1 MARLVRELSGPEDG
15 TGSFSLRRART
26 SSFRGRRADLL
37 TIESAAKASSPSP
50 TPTRL
55 NLPGIAGGPSTPC
68 KSRPLTP
75 RPRSSPAAED
85 CEHEI
90 RSQPLSSW
98 RKPQTEGKDFA
109 LNLSRKPTAASDA
122 NSREGSVDSC
132 SDCSHKE
139 HFLPPC
145 LTGSVDSSDEEDLL
159 FPVHIGSRPKANT
172 YAEGDLARADTLR
185 KPRRLP
191 KVRNTDS
198 LLADPQM
205 DEPASPHRTRAS
217 FTFSF

>member
-15 TGSFSLRRART
+15 TGSFSLCRART

-50 TPTRL
+50 APTRL
-55 NLPGIAGGPSTPC
+55 NLPGIAGTSE

-75 RPRSSPAAED
+75 RPRSSPAAAD
-85 CEHEI
+85 CEREI

-98 RKPQTEGKDFA
+98 RKPQTEGKDFT
-109 LNLSRKPTAASDA
+109 LNLSRKPAAASDA
-122 NSREGSVDSC
+122 NSREGSVDSCC

-159 FPVHIGSRPKANT
+159 FPIRIGSRPKANT

-191 KVRNTDS
+191 KVRNTGSD
-198 LLADPQM
+198 LADPQM